1 MDSSKLKAIIVGV
14 LATFAALYLGITAAT
29 AQFETIAWVIG
40 GGGFV
45 TCLLLGRRIW
55 LLIPFL
61 GSLQLTLM
69 IPGSPTTMLLAQAL
83 VVGFSSL
90 IFLSRRLPFRLQLTE
105 LEFWIGLLTVCVLQ
119 VYLRNPVGIN
129 LFGGDTVGGR
139 PYIIYGVTFFAA
151 FLLCGLR
158 VPATELRT
166 AMRLSILGGILNF
179 CLGILGWLL
188 PSFGTWFGFAS
199 SMQAGTQN
207 EAIDETRA
215 TRVDAVR
222 ALAQTL
228 ALTVSSRINPLKAC
242 FSLRWAPLVLLSFAF
257 AAFSGYRNVIGAV
270 GLTYMV
276 GLFYRGHMLSVL
288 AAGLFSILILGFL
301 AFGNLVMP
309 LPPNI
314 QRSLSFL
321 PGTWEESYRRDSKE
335 SSEWRVAIWKEAL
348 LTDRWIHNKWLG
360 DGMGFT
366 ATDLAMQQS
375 VKARKLKGRFGVSG
389 FDLQREAIL
398 ANGDYHSGPVS
409 AVRTIGYVGLLVM
422 ALAQLRLV
430 VHAHRQIMRC
440 KGTEW
445 YPVALFFCI
454 PIIWNPVFFWLIFG
468 GFGGD
473 APFILMSAGMLRMLE
488 NNLPLPAYV
497 TGRARVPIPLAGG
510 RRELPV

>member
-1 MDSSKLKAIIVGV
+1 
-14 LATFAALYLGITAAT
+14 
-29 AQFETIAWVIG
+29 
-40 GGGFV
+40 
-45 TCLLLGRRIW
+45 
-55 LLIPFL
+55 
-61 GSLQLTLM
+61 
-69 IPGSPTTMLLAQAL
+69 
-83 VVGFSSL
+83 
-90 IFLSRRLPFRLQLTE
+90 
-105 LEFWIGLLTVCVLQ
+105 
-119 VYLRNPVGIN
+119 
-129 LFGGDTVGGR
+129 
-139 PYIIYGVTFFAA
+139 
-151 FLLCGLR
+151 
-158 VPATELRT
+158 
-166 AMRLSILGGILNF
+166 
-179 CLGILGWLL
+179 
-188 PSFGTWFGFAS
+188 
-199 SMQAGTQN
+199 
-207 EAIDETRA
+207 
-215 TRVDAVR
+215 VDAVR